1 MTYGTAQPATT
12 VWLWTDH
19 VMNTSLLAIL
29 FLWML
34 VAPVQASDTLFTYDQ
49 FKDDLN
55 IRSVE
60 AHDQSRI
67 WSTCAAVHE
76 LVAVMDDNGADS
88 PSAKESAN
96 QGSGAKVASAIV
108 FIVDYFEEADSPD
121 PAIFA
126 SKWQMATMVMESNYE
141 TVATSMFSDMEADP
155 AAFSEKLLPT
165 YRYCL
170 NILDVQQEYIDLW
183 RELYGSGLLAPQ
195 S

>member
-1 MTYGTAQPATT
+1 MSRICI
-12 VWLWTDH
+12 
-19 VMNTSLLAIL
+19 SLLLL
-29 FLWML
+29 FWMIVL
-34 VAPVQASDTLFTYDQ
+34 PVQASETLFTYDQ
-49 FKDDLN
+49 FQDDLD
-55 IRSVE
+55 IRLVE

-108 FIVDYFEEADSPD
+108 FIVDYFDDTDAPD

-141 TVATSMFSDMEADP
+141 TVTTSLFSDMAADP
-155 AAFSEKLLPT
+155 SAFSERLLPT

-170 NILDVQQEYIDLW
+170 NILEVQQEYIDLW

>member
-1 MTYGTAQPATT
+1 MNLVRLLLVPC
-12 VWLWTDH
+12 LWT
-19 VMNTSLLAIL
+19 VVL
-29 FLWML
+29 
-34 VAPVQASDTLFTYDQ
+34 PVQASGTLFTYDQ
-49 FKDDLN
+49 FTAGLN

-60 AHDQSRI
+60 AHDQSRM

-108 FIVDYFEEADSPD
+108 FIVDYFEGTDAPD

-141 TVATSMFSDMEADP
+141 TVTTSIFSDMAADP

>member
-1 MTYGTAQPATT
+1 
-12 VWLWTDH
+12 
-19 VMNTSLLAIL
+19 MNLFRRLLLTCFWI
-29 FLWML
+29 F
-34 VAPVQASDTLFTYDQ
+34 VSSVQAGETLFTYDQ

-55 IRSVE
+55 IRAVE

-76 LVAVMDDNGADS
+76 IVAVMDDNGADS

-108 FIVDYFEEADSPD
+108 FIVDYFDDTDAPD

-141 TVATSMFSDMEADP
+141 TVTTSLFSDMAADP
-155 AAFSEKLLPT
+155 SAFSERLLPT